1 MLCSRT
7 TCAKAFS
14 GHIKLLVSVKSAI
27 FSKQQ
32 GKPCT
37 MDLGGAW
44 TLFLAIVIPCL
55 FLTLAW
61 NKMYR
66 NRALPPGP
74 TPLPIIG
81 NMLQLCF
88 GQMAKSMIKLSEQ
101 YGDVYTVYL
110 GSRPVVVLHGYDAVK
125 EALEDHAD
133 EFSGRGTFPT
143 VDGFFQ
149 GFGTLFDPT
158 TILTLAFS
166 NIIYSIVFNERFDYQ
181 DKESAELVKTASEI
195 FEHVSSRWGQM
206 LDIFPTLMK
215 YIPGRHQKIIPLFLQ
230 RQDFIAEK
238 VKKHQQTLDLT
249 SPHDYIDCFLIQME
263 KEKNNLA
270 SVFNMKNLLTSVENL
285 FFAGTETAS
294 TTIRSGL
301 LVLLKYPEI
310 EEKIHEEIDRVIG
323 PNRSAVYEDR
333 SQMPYTEAVLHEMQR
348 FADVL
353 PMNLPHQVMQDIT
366 FRGYFI
372 PKGTDVMPLLC
383 SVLRDSKV
391 YKDPE
396 NFHPE
401 HFLDENGG
409 FKKNR
414 AFMPFSAGKRL
425 CLGDVMAK
433 MELFLFLVAILQN
446 FSLHSPVDPKDIDI
460 NPRMTG
466 FANQPLPYEISFVP
480 R

>member
-1 MLCSRT
+1 
-7 TCAKAFS
+7 
-14 GHIKLLVSVKSAI
+14 
-27 FSKQQ
+27 
-32 GKPCT
+32 
-37 MDLGGAW
+37 
-44 TLFLAIVIPCL
+44 
-55 FLTLAW
+55 
-61 NKMYR
+61 MYR

-149 GFGTLFDPT
+149 GFGVILSSGEHWAQLRRFSLTALKDFGMGKRSIQERITEEAEFLAEDLRSRKGTLFDPT